1 MLKIIVTGGIGSGKS
16 AVTKLFRQYNVPVID
31 TDVIARELSEQ
42 TPVLQ
47 ELVTQFG
54 ADILDPT
61 GKLNRRALREQI
73 FNDANAR
80 HQLEAILHPRI
91 HQQVLQELELLEAR
105 AAYGLIVIPLFVE
118 SQQDYPHDR
127 VLVIDASEQTQLER
141 IRQRD
146 LQSDEQIRQIL
157 AAQASREQRL
167 AVADDIIENN
177 ADLDILASQVQA
189 LHQHYLALAKA

>member
-54 ADILDPT
+54 ADILDPA
-61 GKLNRRALREQI
+61 GKLNRRTLREQI